1 MYAIR
6 EKPFEGINGALY
18 VVRGMANTVDSVS
31 KLVDS
36 GMLLIEQNYGF
47 KLHMEGSTLLVR
59 S

>member
-18 VVRGMANTVDSVS
+18 VVRGMVNTVNNVS

-47 KLHMEGSTLLVR
+47 LSFTWKGLRH
-59 S
+59 